1 MSQGMAMLVVAF
13 GNMILK
19 EAPGFIDWLQKRKE
33 QGGEVT
39 EADIAELEALWEK
52 PAEDYFKQN

>member
-1 MSQGMAMLVVAF
+1 MLLVAF

-33 QGGEVT
+33 QGGVVT